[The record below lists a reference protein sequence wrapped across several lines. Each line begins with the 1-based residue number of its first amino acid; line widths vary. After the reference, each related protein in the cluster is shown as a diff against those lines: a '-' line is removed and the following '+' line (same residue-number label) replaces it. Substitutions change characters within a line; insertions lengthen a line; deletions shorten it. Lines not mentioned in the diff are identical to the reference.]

1 MGLKI
6 GYAPGAFDLFHI
18 GHLNILKHAKSQCD
32 YLIAGVVSDEILEQV
47 KGRLPLVPLAERM
60 EIVGS
65 IGYVDKV
72 FAEVVPDKLQVWEEL
87 RFNVFFK
94 GDDWKG
100 TPQGDRLEKA
110 LGAVGVEVVYFPYT
124 VHTSS
129 SALRTALE
137 LINQSAWA
145 VASSGTEPGGERA
158 AHRHGGHAWRPGPLR
173 RLRNRDRG
181 NRPAPRATRPPRHR
195 LLPRRGGRT
204 RTSPPST
211 WAWSWST
218 SPRCANGPWRR

>member
-1 MGLKI
+1 MGLRI

-32 YLIAGVVSDEILEQV
+32 YLIAGVVSDEMLEQA
-47 KGRLPLVPLAERM
+47 KGRLPVIPLAERM
-60 EIVGS
+60 EIVSS

-72 FAEVVPDKLQVWEEL
+72 VAETVPDKLQVWQEL

-100 TPQGDRLEKA
+100 TPKGERLEA
-110 LGAVGVEVVYFPYT
+110 AFRAVGVDVIYFPYT

-137 LINQSAWA
+137 LINRSP
-145 VASSGTEPGGERA
+145 EPGQRLQGV
-158 AHRHGGHAWRPGPLR
+158 R
-173 RLRNRDRG
+173 R
-181 NRPAPRATRPPRHR
+181 
-195 LLPRRGGRT
+195 
-204 RTSPPST
+204 
-211 WAWSWST
+211 
-218 SPRCANGPWRR
+218 